1 MYQRDSPY
9 KYYCRVLH
17 PNQSGLACTS
27 TAAPAGVCTH
37 TYIYTHPGPCVSSP
51 VWLGTSHRPPS
62 ACQPHHAERQPIQI
76 LLQSAAPPPVWPG
89 LHLRR
94 GARRCTHQDIIA
106 TLVLLGDYIN
116 FGTRTPPPIL
126 TDWHPSADLGDSGD
140 SRGTPGGSR
149 GTLGGLPSASDH
161 LRARP
166 SLRRKRENS
175 DMAYLRT
182 APSCLALCLA
192 LSLLSDA

>member
-17 PNQSGLACTS
+17 PHQSGLACPS

-106 TLVLLGDYIN
+106 TLVLLGDSIN
-116 FGTRTPPPIL
+116 FALNPYRNTDAPPHFDRLAPERG
-126 TDWHPSADLGDSGD
+126 LGGFGGLSGDSGGLSGD
-140 SRGTPGGSR
+140 SRGTPV
-149 GTLGGLPSASDH
+149 GL
-161 LRARP
+161 
-166 SLRRKRENS
+166 
-175 DMAYLRT
+175 
-182 APSCLALCLA
+182 
-192 LSLLSDA
+192 